1 MKKLLSFMILLA
13 GVISFTSCSDD
24 DPTYTAPAQLSLK
37 SADAFFEAAGGTGSI
52 VVNTAE
58 SITATSNADWLT
70 ATVSGNTVTLT
81 VAANDKLEGR
91 STNVLLK
98 SATAVKEVNVTQ
110 RGIIY
115 GLSDGYVY
123 RVADIAGAKVSVP
136 VAQTAGATVS
146 SLANWLTA
154 NFNSQTSMVEIV
166 AASNDTESERAG
178 YVAIQTGTVKDT
190 IVIVQDP
197 ILFKLEKTAVALP
210 GEGGTQAILIEHS
223 RPVTATADADWI
235 TCVLNDA
242 ADTLAVSVAENSGE
256 ARQGTVTV
264 KSLDITKTITITQ
277 EAVKS
282 SEEQPQE
289 EESFFGTYT
298 FYWTGNDTYDLGE
311 FTIEEYTGEDAEEG
325 DVVLKGFY
333 VPGGEIYG
341 FVEDGKL
348 YVYDSQMLG
357 SLTDPD
363 EGEYGNLIM
372 SASQQDFIVF
382 DITPEGIISSDLC
395 VMATDPGYT
404 QGWWWEIPAGGITT
418 LVKATAT
425 DASRKS
431 VRQRSTTG
439 RMTLKERKNLPTSFK
454 LYHK

>member
-1 MKKLLSFMILLA
+1 MILLA

-52 VVNTAE
+52 VVNSAE
-58 SITATSNADWLT
+58 SITATSNAEWLK
-70 ATVSGNTVTLT
+70 AAVNGNTVTLT

-91 STNVLLK
+91 STNVVLK

-115 GLSDGYVY
+115 GLADGYVY
-123 RVADIAGAKVSVP
+123 RVADTANSQVSVP

-146 SLANWLTA
+146 SLADWLTA
-154 NFNSQTSMVEIV
+154 TFNSQTSMVEIV

-178 YVAIQTGTVKDT
+178 LIAIQTGTVKDT
-190 IVIVQDP
+190 IQIIQDA
-197 ILFKLEKTAVALP
+197 ILFKLEKNAVTLP
-210 GEGGTQAILIEHS
+210 GEGGTQVILIDHS

-242 ADTLAVSVAENSGE
+242 ADTLAVSVAENPGE
-256 ARQGTVTV
+256 AREGTVTV
-264 KSLDITKTITITQ
+264 KSLDITKTITVTQ

-282 SEEQPQE
+282 PEEQPQE
-289 EESFFGTYT
+289 EDPFFGTYT
-298 FYWTGNDTYDLGE
+298 FYWTGSDTYNLGN

-333 VPGGEIYG
+333 VPDNEIYG
-341 FVEDGKL
+341 YVEDGKL
-348 YVYDSQMLG
+348 YIFDSQKLG
-357 SLTDPD
+357 TLTDPD
-363 EGEYGNLIM
+363 QGDYGNLIM
-372 SASQQDFIVF
+372 SASQQDFIIF
-382 DITPEGIISSDLC
+382 DITPEGIVSADLC

-404 QGWWWEIPAGGITT
+404 QGWWWEIPAGGTAT
-418 LVKATAT
+418 LVKATAA

-431 VRQRSTTG
+431 VRQRSATG
-439 RMTLKERKNLPTSFK
+439 RMMPKVRKNMPASFK